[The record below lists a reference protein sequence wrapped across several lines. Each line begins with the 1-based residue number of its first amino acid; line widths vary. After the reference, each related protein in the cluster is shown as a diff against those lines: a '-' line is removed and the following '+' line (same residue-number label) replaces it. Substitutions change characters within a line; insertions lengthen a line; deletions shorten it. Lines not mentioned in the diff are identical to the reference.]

1 MPEDTHKE
9 LFVEVER
16 KVFAIALKENQN
28 GRFLRIT
35 EEVNDKRNT
44 VIVPEAGFEDFLTV
58 VIGMMELSK
67 STPPKSGGHT
77 DPV

>member
-1 MPEDTHKE
+1 MPEDTLKE
-9 LFVEVER
+9 LFVDVER

-44 VIVPEAGFEDFLTV
+44 VIVPEAGFDDFLTV
-58 VIGMMELSK
+58 VIGMVEASK
-67 STPPKSGGHT
+67 TTPPKAAGNSN
-77 DPV
+77 PI